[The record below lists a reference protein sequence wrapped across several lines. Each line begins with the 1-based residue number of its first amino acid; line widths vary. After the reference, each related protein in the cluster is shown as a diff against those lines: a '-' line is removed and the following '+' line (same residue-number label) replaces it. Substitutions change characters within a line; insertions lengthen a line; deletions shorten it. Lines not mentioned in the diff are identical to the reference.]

1 MRISDWSS
9 DVCSS
14 DLETRTYAKY
24 GFRASDRELTNRCA
38 GRSGARL
45 GIWHTWVGT
54 VQKGD
59 QQGSPGLVGHVV
71 MCYRLTH
78 VDRGR
83 SEERSVGKERDRTSR
98 ARWSRYR
105 VKKINKTE

>member
-1 MRISDWSS
+1 M
-9 DVCSS
+9 
-14 DLETRTYAKY
+14 
-24 GFRASDRELTNRCA
+24 ASDRELTNRCA

-78 VDRGR
+78 VDRGHQTVQGFP
-83 SEERSVGKERDRTSR
+83 SESPTHRRGACRWDDETRKCSKVSESTLLRKDRKSTRLNS
-98 ARWSRYR
+98 SH
-105 VKKINKTE
+105 